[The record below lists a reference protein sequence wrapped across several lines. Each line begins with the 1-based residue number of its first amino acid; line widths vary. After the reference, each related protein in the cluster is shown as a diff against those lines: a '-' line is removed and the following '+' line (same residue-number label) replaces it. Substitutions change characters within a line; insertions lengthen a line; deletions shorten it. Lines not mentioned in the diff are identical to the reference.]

1 MSSFKDLGKPP
12 EAKMEDVCELKI
24 FIKFYKNELFS
35 NISLQYVERVQK
47 ISNKQHRKW
56 RQLLKENLTVE
67 CVRNGCSFTAND
79 MVSMLN
85 HFSTCV
91 LIDGE
96 TFYCNRCDY
105 GPDTRVT
112 IEDHIKANHSLGII
126 ESIDDKVFSDSDDEA
141 EVGEESSESEGESGD
156 DESLEK
162 DDDQYDDY
170 DDDDDDGW
178 NTKGYKKKRLRDWT
192 HNEVMLNSCLD
203 RKGNYQ
209 TLQILH
215 LKFW

>member
-12 EAKMEDVCELKI
+12 EAKMEDVCELKS
-24 FIKFYKNELFS
+24 FIKFYEIKLFS

-67 CVRNGCSFTAND
+67 CVRSGCPFTADD
-79 MVSMLN
+79 MVSMIN

-96 TFYCNRCDY
+96 TFYCNRCDF
-105 GPDTRVT
+105 GPDTRAT

-156 DESLEK
+156 DESFER

-215 LKFW
+215 VKFW

>member
-91 LIDGE
+91 LIDGQ